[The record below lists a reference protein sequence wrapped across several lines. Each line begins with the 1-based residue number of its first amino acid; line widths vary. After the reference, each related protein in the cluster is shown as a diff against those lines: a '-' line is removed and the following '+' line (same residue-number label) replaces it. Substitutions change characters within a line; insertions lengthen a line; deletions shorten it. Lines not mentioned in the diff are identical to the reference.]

1 MNSDQTNFNV
11 STDLSSKIRVFLLD
25 DHEIVRHGV
34 ANLLESTGKIEVA
47 GEAGTISDARNRI
60 KLYQPQVAILDI
72 KLPDGDGIQFC
83 REISENYDNINTL
96 ILTSYA
102 DDQALLA
109 AVLAGA
115 KGFVAKQI
123 RSTQLIDAVLQI
135 ASGKT
140 LLKEE
145 DVERVKSKLE
155 SHDPRLDLLTEQEK
169 KILNLLTEGLTNREI
184 ANRLYLAEKT
194 VKNYV
199 SNLLR
204 KLGFSRRTEAAIWAS
219 KNPPQ

>member
-1 MNSDQTNFNV
+1 MKSE
-11 STDLSSKIRVFLLD
+11 STKTELNESNDPKVRIFLLD

-34 ANLLESTGKIEVA
+34 ANLLESTGKIEVV
-47 GEAGTISDARNRI
+47 GDAGTISDARNRI
-60 KLYQPQVAILDI
+60 KLSNPQVAILDI
-72 KLPDGDGIQFC
+72 QLPDGDGIQFC
-83 REISENYDNINTL
+83 REISENYSDINSL

-123 RSTQLIDAVLQI
+123 KSSLLIDAVLQV

-140 LLKEE
+140 LLKPEE
-145 DVERVKSKLE
+145 IDRVKSKLE

-169 KILNLLTEGLTNREI
+169 KILHLLTEGLTNREI

-199 SNLLR
+199 SNLLM
-204 KLGFSRRTEAAIWAS
+204 KMGFSRRTEAAVWATKHS
-219 KNPPQ
+219 V

>member
-1 MNSDQTNFNV
+1 MKSE
-11 STDLSSKIRVFLLD
+11 STKTELNESNDPKVRIFLLD

-34 ANLLESTGKIEVA
+34 ANLLESTGKIEVV
-47 GEAGTISDARNRI
+47 GDAGTISDARNRI
-60 KLYQPQVAILDI
+60 KLSNPQVAILDI
-72 KLPDGDGIQFC
+72 QLPDGDGIQFC
-83 REISENYDNINTL
+83 REISENYSDINSL

-123 RSTQLIDAVLQI
+123 KSSLLIDAVLQV

-140 LLKEE
+140 LLKQEE
-145 DVERVKSKLE
+145 IDRVKSKLE

-169 KILNLLTEGLTNREI
+169 KILHLLTEGLTNREI

-199 SNLLR
+199 SNLLM
-204 KLGFSRRTEAAIWAS
+204 KMGFSRRTEAAVWATKHS
-219 KNPPQ
+219 V

>member
-1 MNSDQTNFNV
+1 MKSD
-11 STDLSSKIRVFLLD
+11 STKTELNESNDPKVRIFLLD

-34 ANLLESTGKIEVA
+34 ANLLESTGKIEVV
-47 GEAGTISDARNRI
+47 GDAGTISDARNRI
-60 KLYQPQVAILDI
+60 KLSNPQVAILDI
-72 KLPDGDGIQFC
+72 QLPDGDGIQFC
-83 REISENYDNINTL
+83 REISENYSDINSL

-123 RSTQLIDAVLQI
+123 KSSLLIDAVLQV

-140 LLKEE
+140 LLKQEE
-145 DVERVKSKLE
+145 IDRVKSKLE

-169 KILNLLTEGLTNREI
+169 KILHLLTEGLTNREI

-199 SNLLR
+199 SNLLM
-204 KLGFSRRTEAAIWAS
+204 KMGFSRRTEAAVWATKHS
-219 KNPPQ
+219 V